1 MTDKVEKKPDYVS
14 YDGVITTEKTY
25 SGTWK
30 YNVAAKKAALKFE
43 FKIRDANEAFHPACR
58 DKSMILDFNSSKSNV
73 IERSPMFLGYSSKNC
88 ETVSRGLPS
97 STVLF
102 EGYFEMAA
110 KKNAKPIRIQE
121 YFYASLDSAATTTAN
136 VKGQGKNRFGSFL
149 LTGTYEPKTKALNF
163 RKSYKPRPS
172 LKRSPVTRRV
182 QATIRKKKV
191 SSSSTT
197 AAADGNIGLIQP
209 SLGRRRSSGRKR
221 TSSSFYSRDLGY
233 VSEEDK
239 RRVKQ
244 QRRKSS
250 IENNQK
256 MVEEELAVATLVQP
270 SPRTGS
276 LTWNF
281 RENYESQVCD
291 ICEGADDS
299 PQWGKLLR
307 CDLCGV
313 CVHSVC
319 YGIQGHE
326 ISVLSLGQTKWMCSW
341 CTYLILHLSTHTRI
355 SPQIE
360 HTHTQVRNQVSPQ
373 TIEMF
378 ALCVL
383 IVVVP

>member
-1 MTDKVEKKPDYVS
+1 MIGCRERKVRCFNIFFNIKEDTYALTRINKSITDKVQKKPVYVT

-30 YNVAAKKAALKFE
+30 YNVSAKKAALKFE
-43 FKIRDANEAFHPACR
+43 FKMRDANEAFHPACR

-73 IERSPMFLGYSSKNC
+73 IERSPMFWGYSSQNC

-110 KKNAKPIRIQE
+110 KKNATPTRIQE

-149 LTGTYEPKTKALNF
+149 LTGTYEPKTKTLHF

-191 SSSSTT
+191 SSSS
-197 AAADGNIGLIQP
+197 DGNVGLIQP

-233 VSEEDK
+233 VSEEEK

-250 IENNQK
+250 MESQK
-256 MVEEELAVATLVQP
+256 IAAEEELAVATLVKP
-270 SPRTGS
+270 SRTSVISKS
-276 LTWNF
+276 LTLDF
-281 RENYESQVCD
+281 RANHESQVCD

-341 CTYLILHLSTHTRI
+341 CT
-355 SPQIE
+355 
-360 HTHTQVRNQVSPQ
+360 
-373 TIEMF
+373 
-378 ALCVL
+378 
-383 IVVVP
+383 